1 MFFWL
6 LFLLPILIVLFFLA
20 LYQKQ
25 KALRKIGD
33 PELVSQLTAGYSSK
47 KYLLKCLLAFAAWGL
62 IVVALA
68 NWRKPVGEEKITRN
82 GIDLMIALDVSKS
95 MLAEDISPNRLER
108 AKQLIGKIIDKA
120 GSNRV
125 GLVTFAGKAYLQMPL
140 NGDLAAAKM
149 YLSASNTNTVPTQ
162 GTVIADAL
170 RMCNAAFNPNE
181 KKYKAVLLI
190 SDGEDHD
197 KSATLVA
204 EQMAANGVVIHCI
217 GIGSSEG
224 VNLPE
229 EGGGYQKDTDGNIII
244 SKLNAAAL
252 SEIARSTNGQYLT
265 FQQTDEAVK
274 LITGAISTMD
284 QRSVNDEGMM
294 NFTQY
299 FQWFLWA
306 SLLFLLLEF
315 FISENKKHNKLLMPL
330 QFILLIGLLLCTN
343 ATKAQEDKKL
353 IQKGN
358 DQYRKGNYSEAL
370 TEYKDALKKN
380 AANAIAQ
387 YNSGNAA
394 YKLNRSDE
402 AISAYDEALKN
413 LKNPKDLA
421 NAAYNKAVVLQNKK
435 DLKGCI
441 EAYKLA
447 LKTDPSHEDARQ
459 NLQQALIQQKK
470 EQKQEEQQKESDKQ
484 KKEPKK
490 PEPRL
495 SKQDAENKLKALMQR
510 EKELQEKLHKMGR
523 NNIDKPEKDW

>member
-1 MFFWL
+1 MIAL
-6 LFLLPILIVLFFLA
+6 YFLA
-20 LYQKQ
+20 LYHKK

-33 PELVSQLTAGYSSK
+33 PELVSQLTEGYSSK
-47 KYLLKCLLAFAAWGL
+47 KYLQKCLLAFAACGL

-68 NWRKPVGEEKITRN
+68 NWRKPAGEEKITRN

-140 NGDLAAAKM
+140 SGDLAAAKM
-149 YLSASNTNTVPTQ
+149 YLSAANTNTVPTQ

-197 KSATLVA
+197 ESATLVA
-204 EQMAANGVVIHCI
+204 EQMAANGVVIHSI
-217 GIGSSEG
+217 GIGSPEG

-229 EGGGYQKDTDGNIII
+229 EGGGYQKDANGNTIV

-252 SEIARSTNGQYLT
+252 SEIATSTNGKYLT
-265 FQQTDEAVK
+265 FQQTDEAVN
-274 LITGAISTMD
+274 LITGALSTMD
-284 QRSVNDEGMM
+284 QRTVNDEGMM

-299 FQWFLWA
+299 FLWFLSA
-306 SLLFLLLEF
+306 AFILLLIEF
-315 FISENKKHNKLLMPL
+315 FMSEKKKLNKMQMPL
-330 QFILLIGLLLCTN
+330 QFILLIGLLLCN
-343 ATKAQEDKKL
+343 QAIHAQEDKKL

-358 DQYRKGNYSEAL
+358 GQYNKGKYSEAL
-370 TEYKDALKKN
+370 TDYKNALKKN
-380 AANAIAQ
+380 SGNGIAQ

-394 YKLNRSDE
+394 YKLNNSDE

-413 LKNPKDLA
+413 LKNPKELA
-421 NAAYNKAVVLQNKK
+421 NAAYNKAVVLHNKK

-441 EAYKLA
+441 EAYKQA
-447 LKTDPSHEDARQ
+447 LKTDPAHEDARQ

-470 EQKQEEQQKESDKQ
+470 EQKQQEQQKESEKQ
-484 KKEPKK
+484 KKEPQK

-495 SKQDAENKLKALMQR
+495 SKQDAENKLKALTQR